1 MAYPSQFASR
11 ITALLHPSVHG
22 LEFSQRQVLLWA
34 KFPID
39 KCAKFSN
46 CWYRSDRPFGTYRGQ
61 YVSYPSQFVS
71 CIPPVLWLQLLLW
84 TLLRGFLQILLL
96 TRGSVASAPQTTNLV
111 MLKCEWRV
119 CLKQKQSQYFSC
131 CQQRRRHLRVAR
143 DLGSGLDVA
152 HHFRY
157 CSV

>member
-84 TLLRGFLQILLL
+84 TLLRGSQVPEGLWAVFEVPWEPGQERYLIDFGVRFGSPNQANMCRNPQASLRTHPNPNLRKSPNTHLVVRNQFL
-96 TRGSVASAPQTTNLV
+96 
-111 MLKCEWRV
+111 C
-119 CLKQKQSQYFSC
+119 
-131 CQQRRRHLRVAR
+131 
-143 DLGSGLDVA
+143 
-152 HHFRY
+152 
-157 CSV
+157 

>member
-84 TLLRGFLQILLL
+84 TLLRGSQVPEGLWAVEPGVLMVFQVLGGLLAGVL
-96 TRGSVASAPQTTNLV
+96 NQVS
-111 MLKCEWRV
+111 
-119 CLKQKQSQYFSC
+119 
-131 CQQRRRHLRVAR
+131 
-143 DLGSGLDVA
+143 
-152 HHFRY
+152 
-157 CSV
+157 